1 MTTCGRFPR
10 AAGLWLGTALLA
22 SAPASGSP
30 AMIRL
35 GYSSC
40 QACHLSPQGRGL
52 LTEYGKGIDDTQSAR
67 EGVYQP
73 DESRPRRVFQDVR
86 VLAQGSAEDRTG
98 SAIVGSGGARVWYR
112 NASVITRTTRVSG
125 IVSVDAP
132 PRDTEVTAVHPLP
145 AQPQV
150 FLRQALFE
158 YMPRDGAY
166 LAIGRDT
173 LPSGVEIADQSTY
186 MRARNVQGLTDVPTQ
201 VKLFLSTRRFQV
213 APYVFGPSGHEASG
227 FHTGGAGVLAETYL
241 LGDRLAAGLST
252 RVARNTTHHERLVG
266 AYLRLGLGRWGVL
279 AEHDVTHRRER
290 HDQRLGFGQHTGYA
304 QVFVYPVDWLVLSLG
319 AERLTVDP
327 PYLERRIALR
337 PEVSARLSPHVTVAT
352 SVRHQ
357 QIDGRRATTFL
368 VQLYVKTVS

>member
-1 MTTCGRFPR
+1 MTTRGRFPR
-10 AAGLWLGTALLA
+10 AAGLWLGAALLA
-22 SAPASGSP
+22 SAPVSGSP

-52 LTEYGKGIDDTQSAR
+52 LTEYGKGIDDIQSAR
-67 EGVYQP
+67 QGVYEP
-73 DESRPRRVFQDVR
+73 DDARERRVFQDLR

-98 SAIVGSGGARVWYR
+98 TGTVGSGVARFWYR
-112 NASVITRTTRVSG
+112 NASVVTRTIRVSG

-132 PRDTEVTAVHPLP
+132 PRDTEVTAVQPLP
-145 AQPQV
+145 AQPRV

-173 LPSGVEIADQSTY
+173 LPSGVEISDQSTY

-227 FHTGGAGVLAETYL
+227 FHGGGAGLLAETYL

-252 RVARNTTHHERLVG
+252 RVARNAIHDERLLG

-279 AEHDVTHRRER
+279 SEHDFTHRRER
-290 HDQRLGFGQHTGYA
+290 RDQRPGFGQYTGYA
-304 QVFVYPVDWLVLSLG
+304 QVFVYPVDWLVLSLS
-319 AERLTVDP
+319 AERLTVEP
-327 PYLERRIALR
+327 PHPERRVAVR
-337 PEVSARLSPHVTVAT
+337 PEISARLSPHVTVAT
-352 SVRHQ
+352 SLRHQ
-357 QIDGRRATTFL
+357 QIGGRRATTFL
-368 VQLYVKTVS
+368 VQLYLKTVS